1 MRSSSRRPELQT
13 PPEDLRRLRW
23 RSRRGLL
30 ENDLLI
36 GRFLDQYGQGLNASD
51 ADALARLL
59 ELPDTELLDLLLGH
73 RQLGAELDSPTIR
86 DVLTRLRS
94 VRLEPVASGPATPAA
109 PRTLPCT
116 SGA

>member
-1 MRSSSRRPELQT
+1 MRSSSHRPELQT
-13 PPEDLRRLRW
+13 PPEDMRRLRW

-59 ELPDTELLDLLLGH
+59 ELPDTELLELLLGH
-73 RQLGAELDSPTIR
+73 RQPGAELDSPTIR

-94 VRLEPVASGPATPAA
+94 VRLEPVASRPPTPAA

>member
-1 MRSSSRRPELQT
+1 MTSSSHRPEPQT
-13 PPEDLRRLRW
+13 PPEELRRLRW

-36 GRFLDQYGQGLNASD
+36 GRFLDQHGQGLNTSD

-59 ELPDTELLDLLLGH
+59 ELPDTELLGLLLGH
-73 RQLGAELDSPTIR
+73 RQPGAELDSPTIR
-86 DVLTRLRS
+86 DLLTRLQS
-94 VRLEPVASGPATPAA
+94 VRLEPVASCPPTPAA
-109 PRTLPCT
+109 PCTLPCT